1 MYANFIKNNFNLV
14 LLVNGI
20 LGSLRSG
27 VSLGGGGGGEG
38 KIGIRQT
45 GSRCDG

>member
-1 MYANFIKNNFNLV
+1 MYANFIKKNFNLV

-27 VSLGGGGGGEG
+27 VSLGGGGGGGGEG
-38 KIGIRQT
+38 KIGI
-45 GSRCDG
+45 